1 MLKQIKSDMKM
12 NSTQLAI
19 FLGISQPTLR
29 NWENNKIW
37 PLWALEKCG
46 VMDNKGDQL
55 INKIKG
61 ILNEHQ
67 SI

>member
-1 MLKQIKSDMKM
+1 MLKKIKSDMKM
-12 NSTQLAI
+12 NSTELAI

-46 VMDNKGDQL
+46 VMDNKDEQK
-55 INKIKG
+55 INKIKEL
-61 ILNEHQ
+61 LNEY
-67 SI
+67 

>member
-1 MLKQIKSDMKM
+1 MLKKIKSEMNM
-12 NSTQLAI
+12 NSTQLAL

-46 VMDNKGDQL
+46 VMKENETID
-55 INKIKG
+55 KIKEL
-61 ILNEHQ
+61 LNEY
-67 SI
+67 